1 MRLLAAFDKFKDSFS
16 ATEACSLLHEVA
28 QEQPEKL
35 EVISCPLTDGGEG
48 FVNIL
53 TNQYEGEFLE
63 VEARDSL
70 GMLKQTKIGWLPIER
85 LSEEVCLLLQV
96 PRKGNLAILEM
107 ASVCGLSDLPNDQRN
122 PWHTST
128 VGVGDLLRFARD
140 QGADAIL
147 LGIGGSSTNDAG
159 LGALSVLGLEVLSSL
174 GEKIGH
180 PCPKTWKDLSIN
192 ADPKIKHL
200 PPIIIACDVDNP
212 LLGNDG
218 ATHQFGPQK
227 GLQVDDIPVLELKMS
242 TLVSQLSKVFPKA
255 SELSLS
261 PGAGAAGGI
270 GFGLSLAGNTR
281 LVSGF
286 ELVSKWLNLEE
297 QIRSADVIFTG
308 EGRFDSTSLR
318 GKGPNEVLVQAD
330 KYNKKSYLMCGSL
343 EDEIKSNLAVSFP
356 KTTSI
361 AFGNPSWS
369 LEKNLR
375 GGSESLRNHLR
386 QVLNQWTTEDFLE
399 CPVTREARFKRIRR
413 LKKFLRPLPRRS
425 NVHRYPVLKWF
436 SETAYKK
443 SFLWSFRS
451 KPIQS
456 ALFWGIWI
464 SLLPIVGIQMLVVFF
479 VSLLVRA
486 NLPVIV
492 ALQWIS
498 NPLTMGPIY
507 FADYKVG
514 MTLLKLLGVDYPKN
528 KLLSPEYDWA
538 HFSYKELI
546 RLLDTFPPMFIGGS
560 VLGVFFAV
568 VTVFLYKLVSKFYK
582 K

>member
-16 ATEACSLLHEVA
+16 ALEACSLLEQVA
-28 QEQPEKL
+28 EDHSEKL

-48 FVNIL
+48 FVDIL
-53 TNQYEGEFLE
+53 TNQYKGEFLE
-63 VEARDSL
+63 LEARDSL
-70 GMLKQTKIGWLPIER
+70 GSLKQTKIGWLPLDR
-85 LSEEVCLLLQV
+85 LTEGVCSLLQV

-107 ASVCGLSDLPNDQRN
+107 ASVCGLSDLATDQRN
-122 PWHTST
+122 PWRTST
-128 VGVGDLLRFARD
+128 VGVGDLLKFATN

-159 LGALSVLGLEVLSSL
+159 LGALSVLGLEISD
-174 GEKIGH
+174 GQGQKIIH

-192 ADPKIKHL
+192 ADPKLKHL

-212 LLGNDG
+212 LLGKDG
-218 ATHQFGPQK
+218 ATYQFGAQK
-227 GLQVDDIPVLELKMS
+227 GLHVDDIPTLDLEMSKM
-242 TLVSQLSKVFPKA
+242 VSLLSNVFPDA
-255 SELSLS
+255 SELALS
-261 PGAGAAGGI
+261 SGAGAAGGI
-270 GFGLSLAGNTR
+270 GFGLSLVGNTR
-281 LVSGF
+281 LVPGF
-286 ELVSKWLNLEE
+286 ELVSMWLNLEE
-297 QIRSADVIFTG
+297 QIRSADVILTG

-318 GKGPNEVLVQAD
+318 GKGPHEVLVQANQW
-330 KYNKKSYLMCGSL
+330 NKKSYLLCGSL
-343 EDEIKSNLAVSFP
+343 EDGIKSNLSVSFP
-356 KTTSI
+356 KTEFI
-361 AFGNPSWS
+361 AFGKSSWS
-369 LEKNLR
+369 LQKNLLN
-375 GGSESLRNHLR
+375 GTQLLKNSLRDILDH
-386 QVLNQWTTEDFLE
+386 WIKEGSAE
-399 CPVTREARFKRIRR
+399 CPVSREIRFKRIRR

-425 NVHRYPVLKWF
+425 NIHRYPVLKWF

-443 SFLWSFRS
+443 SFLWSFKS

-464 SLLPIVGIQMLVVFF
+464 SLLPIVGIQMVVVFF

-507 FADYKVG
+507 FADYKIG
-514 MTLLKLLGVDYPKN
+514 MTLLKLVGVDYPKN
-528 KLLSPEYDWA
+528 KLLSPDYDWA

-546 RLLDTFPPMFIGGS
+546 RLLDTFPPMFLGGS

-568 VTVFLYKLVSKFYK
+568 STVFLYKLMSKFYK
-582 K
+582 N